1 MRSASSYSL
10 IDTSYFVGNL
20 LHEAVFAFTLVG
32 QLDAQFTGKVICFQH
47 FTTTIE

>member
-10 IDTSYFVGNL
+10 IDTSYFVGDL
-20 LHEAVFAFTLVG
+20 LHEAVFAFMLVG